1 MAEDKSP
8 AAKGGDKKGAKA
20 RAAPASR
27 NRADGV
33 NKFESCAKDFCDNEL
48 KSSYIYSLK
57 EEPSA
62 SAVRI
67 FKATFSK
74 PTPVSP
80 APPAVVHVWLEVKYE
95 NSMCKVWRYKVESN
109 KHFLDDKTAFNESWF
124 DKIVERKI
132 AMRELV
138 PLGDKFTGTRM
149 TSVPVMR

>member
-20 RAAPASR
+20 RAAPSR

-80 APPAVVHVWLEVKYE
+80 APPISIL
-95 NSMCKVWRYKVESN
+95 STRRSLTTGSCS
-109 KHFLDDKTAFNESWF
+109 TAGCASGW
-124 DKIVERKI
+124 
-132 AMRELV
+132 
-138 PLGDKFTGTRM
+138 TR
-149 TSVPVMR
+149 